1 MATLSQIRAQVANVI
16 RRVPDARVIGIR
28 TVNGWKGTAQIS
40 VSDLGFKVVYC
51 ASELQIREV
60 LLDAGATSTPV
71 VVVTNLEEGSL
82 GQDVVVRFASRRL
95 HSIEGWMILKDVFQA
110 REIDPILLR
119 RPWLA
124 DFVMDAIPAE
134 GIDPVPMGVL
144 DAETVWGL
152 ILRNSLGFGSSRPD
166 AQDLMQ
172 WSLDPGN
179 LNRI

>member
-40 VSDLGFKVVYC
+40 VSDLEFKVVYC

-82 GQDVVVRFASRRL
+82 GRSRQVRQAAAPFHRGLDDSEGRL
-95 HSIEGWMILKDVFQA
+95 SGAGD
-110 REIDPILLR
+110 
-119 RPWLA
+119 
-124 DFVMDAIPAE
+124 
-134 GIDPVPMGVL
+134 
-144 DAETVWGL
+144 
-152 ILRNSLGFGSSRPD
+152 
-166 AQDLMQ
+166 
-172 WSLDPGN
+172 
-179 LNRI
+179 